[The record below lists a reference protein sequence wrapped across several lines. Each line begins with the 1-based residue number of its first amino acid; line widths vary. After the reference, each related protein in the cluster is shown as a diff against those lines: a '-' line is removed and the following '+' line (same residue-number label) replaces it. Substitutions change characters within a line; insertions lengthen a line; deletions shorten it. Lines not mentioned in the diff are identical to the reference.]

1 MREGVVAN
9 DFEAIDQFGQTQR
22 LYDLLEVGPAVLFFY
37 PKALTPG

>member
-1 MREGVVAN
+1 MREGVGVN
-9 DFEAIDQFGQTQR
+9 DFEAIDQFGQTQH